1 MPFIHRTLMCCALAA
16 PTLLASVGVEAKV
29 VVESNRVIYA
39 EGTKELSVRTQN
51 AGSGPVLVQAWVSE
65 YGARTPPSESNAPF
79 VVLPPVARVD
89 EGKHQA
95 FRLRAIGGDLPA
107 DRESVFTFSLAEIPA
122 SPVGE
127 AASSAV
133 VNVIFRNRLK
143 LFYRPQSISK
153 LDSASAIDSLR
164 WSVVP
169 QGHGW
174 ALQADN
180 NSPFHVSTV
189 RASITVNGRKTE
201 AANVDMLRPY
211 SKQSFPLPGA
221 ASASSGTVTFKYIND
236 HGGDVERTMPLTTN

>member
-1 MPFIHRTLMCCALAA
+1 M
-16 PTLLASVGVEAKV
+16 
-29 VVESNRVIYA
+29 
-39 EGTKELSVRTQN
+39 
-51 AGSGPVLVQAWVSE
+51 
-65 YGARTPPSESNAPF
+65 
-79 VVLPPVARVD
+79 
-89 EGKHQA
+89 
-95 FRLRAIGGDLPA
+95 
-107 DRESVFTFSLAEIPA
+107 FTFSLAEIPA

>member
-1 MPFIHRTLMCCALAA
+1 
-16 PTLLASVGVEAKV
+16 
-29 VVESNRVIYA
+29 
-39 EGTKELSVRTQN
+39 
-51 AGSGPVLVQAWVSE
+51 WVSE

-79 VVLPPVARVD
+79 LVLPPVARVD

-174 ALQADN
+174 
-180 NSPFHVSTV
+180 
-189 RASITVNGRKTE
+189 
-201 AANVDMLRPY
+201 
-211 SKQSFPLPGA
+211 
-221 ASASSGTVTFKYIND
+221 
-236 HGGDVERTMPLTTN
+236 